1 MISSMRINELAY
13 FKSIFVIFNSKL
25 SKIDGSVTESA
36 MLEFMLFDFA
46 VVHLM
51 SAAFAPVIISRG
63 DRLTADY
70 TSWEVASA

>member
-13 FKSIFVIFNSKL
+13 FKSIFVVFNSKL
-25 SKIDGSVTESA
+25 SKIDGSVTEST

-51 SAAFAPVIISRG
+51 SATFASVIIAVD
-63 DRLTADY
+63 DRAIKSVQGLL
-70 TSWEVASA
+70 SS